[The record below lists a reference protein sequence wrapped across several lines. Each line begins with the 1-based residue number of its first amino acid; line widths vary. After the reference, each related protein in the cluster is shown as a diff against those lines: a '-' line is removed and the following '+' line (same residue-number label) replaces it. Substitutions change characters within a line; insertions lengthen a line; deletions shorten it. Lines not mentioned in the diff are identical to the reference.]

1 MPKVEGA
8 GGIQVHLEINA
19 QVRVKAHLAAFSLA
33 AATDFAREALE
44 LEDRYGQPGV
54 IPPERHRSAVLASVV
69 LAAAFVEG
77 GVNEI
82 CRQAVDRDRDVWT
95 NYGEAELSRLS
106 DSWELLE
113 EQRTPTLRKCQVVL
127 DVLRKPQFPQG
138 EEPYQSA
145 VGVFAV
151 RNAIMHFKP
160 EWDTERENHASLE
173 QRLKGRFPLNR
184 FVVASH
190 RFFPHAA
197 LGAGLARWTCL
208 SGIAFMTDFV
218 ARLGIASPLRSAM
231 YAARAALK

>member
-1 MPKVEGA
+1 VPNVEGA
-8 GGIQVHLEINA
+8 GGIQVHLEITA

-82 CRQAVDRDRDVWT
+82 FRQAVDRDHDIWA
-95 NYGEAELSRLS
+95 NYGEPELSLLS
-106 DSWELLE
+106 HFWELLE
-113 EQRTPTLRKCQVVL
+113 EQRAQTLRKCQVAL
-127 DVLRKPQFPQG
+127 DVLRKPQFPEG

-145 VGVFAV
+145 ASVFAV

-173 QRLKGRFPLNR
+173 RKLKG
-184 FVVASH
+184 
-190 RFFPHAA
+190 
-197 LGAGLARWTCL
+197 
-208 SGIAFMTDFV
+208 
-218 ARLGIASPLRSAM
+218 
-231 YAARAALK
+231 